1 MTNDN
6 RGYFLQKIAADDIP
20 IELIEQIKTS
30 DWTPERYL
38 DFLRVVENS
47 PLQFIF
53 GIFHG
58 DDLLGYVWCE
68 ANLLEMTL
76 FIDTVSIKK
85 QFKLDKKVSNEII
98 RLLKT
103 FLKESGLRKIRF
115 LTDRPAFFLRNGF
128 KKSKQLL
135 LELED

>member
-1 MTNDN
+1 MTNDADQCFF
-6 RGYFLQKIAADDIP
+6 RKIAADDIP

-53 GIFHG
+53 GIFRG
-58 DDLLGYVWCE
+58 VDLLGYVWCE

-76 FIDTVSIKK
+76 FIDTISIKK

-98 RLLKT
+98 RLLKF

-115 LTDRPAFFLRNGF
+115 LTDRPDFFLRNGF

-135 LELED
+135 LELEE

>member
-1 MTNDN
+1 MTNDADQCFF
-6 RGYFLQKIAADDIP
+6 RKIAADDIP

-53 GIFHG
+53 GIFRG
-58 DDLLGYVWCE
+58 VDLLGYVWCE

-76 FIDTVSIKK
+76 FIDTISIKK

-115 LTDRPAFFLRNGF
+115 LTDRPDFFLRNGF

-135 LELED
+135 LELEE